1 MALKVGDKIPEIL
14 GYDQT
19 GKELKREDFKGKKL
33 VLYFYPKDE
42 IIGVSK
48 DNEKSHQ
55 KFIEKQSLPF
65 SLIADTEV
73 RLNQEFGVWAEKK
86 MAGRSYMGTLRTT
99 FLIDEN
105 GIIERVIE
113 KVNTKE
119 HAAQI
124 LNGK

>member
-33 VLYFYPKDE
+33 VLYFYPKDNTPGCTAEAAVYEMHIQNCRKAGYE

-86 MAGRSYMGTLRTT
+86 DGR
-99 FLIDEN
+99 E
-105 GIIERVIE
+105 
-113 KVNTKE
+113 
-119 HAAQI
+119 I
-124 LNGK
+124 LYGNFKDNIFD

>member
-33 VLYFYPKDE
+33 VLYFYHKDNTPGCTAEACSLRDAYSELQKAGYE

-73 RLNQEFGVWAEKK
+73 RLNQEFGV
-86 MAGRSYMGTLRTT
+86 
-99 FLIDEN
+99 
-105 GIIERVIE
+105 
-113 KVNTKE
+113 
-119 HAAQI
+119 
-124 LNGK
+124 